1 MLPARCAPVGRAGVY
16 GLVPAGPSFAAASP
30 SFAAA
35 SRKMPLGLT
44 QRTGVGLV
52 TVDIAVRD
60 EEPVT
65 DCRVRSVRGS
75 SVTTA
80 P

>member
-1 MLPARCAPVGRAGVY
+1 
-16 GLVPAGPSFAAASP
+16 
-30 SFAAA
+30 
-35 SRKMPLGLT
+35 MPLGLT